1 MLKFTRW
8 FVGLPVAI
16 MVIAFAVANRRW
28 TTLSFDPFNQEAPFA
43 AMSLP
48 LWAILFAGTFIGLL
62 VGWVVAW
69 LGQGKWRKLAKES
82 RHEISRLQEELTTLR
97 KDAEH
102 RGSEARDLIT
112 FGDQS

>member
-1 MLKFTRW
+1 M
-8 FVGLPVAI
+8 GLPVAI
-16 MVIAFAVANRRW
+16 IVIAFAVANRRW

-48 LWAILFAGTFIGLL
+48 LWAILFVGTFIGLL

-69 LGQGKWRKLAKES
+69 FGQGKWRKLAKES
-82 RHEISRLQEELTTLR
+82 RSEISRLQEELTMLR
-97 KDAEH
+97 KDAEQ
-102 RGSEARDLIT
+102 RGSEQRDVII